1 VPPRS
6 RRASPTP
13 ASPGSLTLDDEL
25 TRVRARGWA
34 VADEE
39 LAPGIRS
46 IAVPVRDGN
55 GAVRAAMNLTVHVAE
70 TSTEKLLD
78 EHLPKLLRAA
88 GNISADW
95 ATWQSP
101 HVEISPN
108 PEATLA
114 E

>member
-1 VPPRS
+1 
-6 RRASPTP
+6 
-13 ASPGSLTLDDEL
+13 
-25 TRVRARGWA
+25 
-34 VADEE
+34 
-39 LAPGIRS
+39 
-46 IAVPVRDGN
+46 
-55 GAVRAAMNLTVHVAE
+55 MNLTVHVAE